1 MVKAKPELHV
11 QPSKLG
17 GSSRRHRGETTT
29 RRIWAIFGQPG
40 KLTMYEFLKA
50 DIGTYNLYPHV
61 PPQQEPRPPDPP
73 TPDSRPLAWRHAAS
87 LELPGGSS
95 LHLIGWPMNPFTDS
109 FPQFAVFH
117 FYHDDL

>member
-1 MVKAKPELHV
+1 MEYCAAVRGQAGSGQRPNQNYTSNHQAGWKLTGAIEAKPQQEESG
-11 QPSKLG
+11 P
-17 GSSRRHRGETTT
+17 
-29 RRIWAIFGQPG
+29 
-40 KLTMYEFLKA
+40 

-61 PPQQEPRPPDPP
+61 PPPSRSPDPP

-95 LHLIGWPMNPFTDS
+95 LHLIGWPTNPFTDS